1 MRFEGAL
8 ASRPRLCQTTRI
20 PQVRASIETSAETPS
35 GGNPAA
41 GAAPVQSEPLAEP
54 LAGGLGAFRAL
65 HHRNFQLFFGG
76 QFVSLIGTWMQ
87 SVAQGWLVLKL
98 TNSALMLGV
107 VSFAGYLPV
116 LLVTLFAGV
125 VVDHADRRRLIVTTQ
140 VLLMLS
146 AFILAALTWAGVVR
160 VEYVV
165 ILAAVNGLV
174 TAFDMP
180 ARQTFV
186 VEMVGREDLPSA
198 IALNSMI
205 FNGARVVGP
214 AVAGVLISVIGIA
227 GCFFLN
233 GLSYIAVIWSLLEM
247 ELMARE
253 LPRIGSAMFTR
264 LREGFDY
271 IWHHRA
277 SFYLLLLIALN
288 AGFGMQYSVLIPVF
302 ARDVLHGGARAYG
315 FLLAAQGVGALL
327 GGLVLASCTTPRAF
341 RQNLIFGLFG
351 SAAGILVFGF
361 SSRMWL
367 SLLAQMV
374 IGAGL
379 LNHTATSNTMLQM
392 FVSDE
397 LRGRVMS
404 MYTLSFIG
412 LAPIGSLEVGYIG
425 ERISPQIAVAVS
437 AVAALAC
444 GVILLARLSVI
455 AAAQAGREQA
465 A

>member
-1 MRFEGAL
+1 M
-8 ASRPRLCQTTRI
+8 S
-20 PQVRASIETSAETPS
+20 ASIETSAETSS

-41 GAAPVQSEPLAEP
+41 AASPVQSEPLS
-54 LAGGLGAFRAL
+54 GGLGAFRAL
-65 HHRNFQLFFGG
+65 RHRNFRLFFGG
-76 QFVSLIGTWMQ
+76 QFISLIGTWMQ

-116 LLVTLFAGV
+116 LLVALFAGV
-125 VVDHADRRRLIVTTQ
+125 IVDHADRRRLIVATQ
-140 VLLMLS
+140 ALLMMS
-146 AFILAALTWAGVVR
+146 AFILSALTWAGVVR
-160 VEYVV
+160 VEHVV

-186 VEMVGREDLPSA
+186 VEMVGREDLPNA
-198 IALNSMI
+198 IALNSMV

-233 GLSYIAVIWSLLEM
+233 GLSYIAVIWCLLEM
-247 ELMARE
+247 ELVARE
-253 LPRIGSAMFTR
+253 LPRIGSAMFQR

-302 ARDVLHGGARAYG
+302 ARDVLHGGPRALG
-315 FLLAAQGVGALL
+315 FLLAAQGLGALL
-327 GGLVLASCTTPRAF
+327 GGIVLASSRTPRGL
-341 RQNLIFGLFG
+341 RQNLLFGLFG
-351 SAAGILVFGF
+351 SAAGIFVFGF
-361 SSRMWL
+361 SSWMWL

-379 LNHTATSNTMLQM
+379 LNYMATSNTMLQL

-412 LAPIGSLEVGYIG
+412 LAPIGSLEVGFIG
-425 ERISPQIAVAVS
+425 ERVNPQAAVALSAVAV
-437 AVAALAC
+437 LAC
-444 GVILLARLSVI
+444 GIILLARLSVI
-455 AAAQAGREQA
+455 AEAQAARDRA

>member
-1 MRFEGAL
+1 VSA
-8 ASRPRLCQTTRI
+8 P
-20 PQVRASIETSAETPS
+20 IETSSES
-35 GGNPAA
+35 NPAVA
-41 GAAPVQSEPLAEP
+41 AAPGQSEALSDQ
-54 LAGGLGAFRAL
+54 LGAFRAL
-65 HHRNFQLFFGG
+65 HHRNFRLFFGG
-76 QFVSLIGTWMQ
+76 QFISLIGTWMQ
-87 SVAQGWLVLKL
+87 SVAQGWLVVKL

-125 VVDHADRRRLIVTTQ
+125 VIDHVDRRRLIVVTQ

-146 AFILAALTWAGVVR
+146 AFTLAALSWAGVVR
-160 VEYVV
+160 VEHVV
-165 ILAAVNGLV
+165 MLAAFNGLV

-186 VEMVGREDLPSA
+186 VEMVGREDLQSA

-214 AVAGVLISVIGIA
+214 AIAGVLISMIGVT

-233 GLSYIAVIWSLLEM
+233 GVSYIAVIGSLLEM
-247 ELMARE
+247 DLVAHEM
-253 LPRIGSAMFTR
+253 PRIGSAIFLR

-271 IWHHRA
+271 IRHHRA
-277 SFYLLLLIALN
+277 SFYLLMLVAIN
-288 AGFGMQYSVLIPVF
+288 AGFGMQYSVLIPIF

-327 GGLVLASCTTPRAF
+327 GGFVLASCRTPRAL
-341 RQNLIFGLFG
+341 RRNLIFGLFG
-351 SAAGILVFGF
+351 SAAGIFVFGF
-361 SSRMWL
+361 STRMWL

-379 LNHTATSNTMLQM
+379 LNHTATSNTMIQL

-412 LAPIGSLEVGYIG
+412 LAPIGSLEVGYLG
-425 ERISPQIAVAVS
+425 QRLGPQVAVATS
-437 AVAALAC
+437 GMAALVC
-444 GVILLARLSVI
+444 GIILVARLSVI
-455 AAAQAGREQA
+455 AEAQAAGDQA

>member
-1 MRFEGAL
+1 V
-8 ASRPRLCQTTRI
+8 S
-20 PQVRASIETSAETPS
+20 ASIETSAETPS
-35 GGNPAA
+35 GGNPVADA
-41 GAAPVQSEPLAEP
+41 SVEIEPLAER
-54 LAGGLGAFRAL
+54 LGAFRAL
-65 HHRNFQLFFGG
+65 RHRNFRLFFGG

-125 VVDHADRRRLIVTTQ
+125 IVDHADRRRLIVTTQ
-140 VLLMLS
+140 VLLMLN

-160 VEYVV
+160 VEYVI
-165 ILAAVNGLV
+165 ILAAINGLV

-186 VEMVGREDLPSA
+186 VEMVGREDLPNA

-214 AVAGVLISVIGIA
+214 AIAGVLISVIGIA

-233 GLSYIAVIWSLLEM
+233 GLSYIAVIW
-247 ELMARE
+247 
-253 LPRIGSAMFTR
+253 
-264 LREGFDY
+264 
-271 IWHHRA
+271 HHRA
-277 SFYLLLLIALN
+277 SFYLLLLIAIN

-315 FLLAAQGVGALL
+315 FLLAAQGLGALL
-327 GGLVLASCTTPRAF
+327 GAYVLASSRTPRGL
-341 RQNLIFGLFG
+341 RNNLIFGLFG
-351 SAAGILVFGF
+351 SAAGIFIFGF
-361 SSRMWL
+361 SSVMWL
-367 SLLAQMV
+367 SLLAQML

-379 LNHTATSNTMLQM
+379 LNYMATSNTMLQL

-412 LAPIGSLEVGYIG
+412 LAPIGSLEVGFIG
-425 ERISPQIAVAVS
+425 ERFSPQIAVAAS

-444 GVILLARLSVI
+444 GIILLARLSVI
-455 AAAQAGREQA
+455 AEAQAARDRA

>member
-1 MRFEGAL
+1 
-8 ASRPRLCQTTRI
+8 
-20 PQVRASIETSAETPS
+20 VRVSIETSAETSS
-35 GGNPAA
+35 GDNPAA
-41 GAAPVQSEPLAEP
+41 GAAPVQSESLAKS

-65 HHRNFQLFFGG
+65 HHRNFRLFFGG

-107 VSFAGYLPV
+107 VSFAGFLPV

-125 VVDHADRRRLIVTTQ
+125 IVDHADRRRLIVTTQ
-140 VLLMLS
+140 ALLMLS
-146 AFILAALTWAGVVR
+146 AFILSALTWLGVVR
-160 VEYVV
+160 VEYVI

-180 ARQTFV
+180 GRQTFV
-186 VEMVGREDLPSA
+186 VEMVGRDDLPSA

-214 AVAGVLISVIGIA
+214 AIAGVLISAIGIA

-247 ELMARE
+247 ELVARE

-327 GGLVLASCTTPRAF
+327 GGLVLATCSTPRAF
-341 RQNLIFGLFG
+341 RQNLVFGLFG
-351 SAAGILVFGF
+351 SAAGIFVFGF
-361 SSRMWL
+361 SSHMWL

-412 LAPIGSLEVGYIG
+412 LAPLGSLEVGFIG
-425 ERISPQIAVAVS
+425 ERISSQVAVAVS
-437 AVAALAC
+437 AAAALAC
-444 GVILLARLSVI
+444 GVILIARLSVI
-455 AAAQAGREQA
+455 AAAQAARERA

>member
-1 MRFEGAL
+1 M
-8 ASRPRLCQTTRI
+8 S
-20 PQVRASIETSAETPS
+20 ASIETSIETSS
-35 GGNPAA
+35 GGDPAA
-41 GAAPVQSEPLAEP
+41 GASPVQSEPLAQP
-54 LAGGLGAFRAL
+54 LGERLGAFRAL
-65 HHRNFQLFFGG
+65 RHRNFRLFFGG

-107 VSFAGYLPV
+107 VSFAGFLPV

-125 VVDHADRRRLIVTTQ
+125 IVDHADRRRLIVTTQ
-140 VLLMLS
+140 VLLMLN

-160 VEYVV
+160 VEYVI
-165 ILAAVNGLV
+165 ILAAINGLV

-186 VEMVGREDLPSA
+186 VEMVGREDLPNA

-214 AVAGVLISVIGIA
+214 AIAGVLISVIGIA

-247 ELMARE
+247 ELVARE

-264 LREGFDY
+264 LREGFEY

-277 SFYLLLLIALN
+277 SFYLLLLIAIN

-302 ARDVLHGGARAYG
+302 ARNVLHGGPRAYG

-327 GGLVLASCTTPRAF
+327 GAYVLASSRTPRGL

-351 SAAGILVFGF
+351 SAAGIFVFGF
-361 SSRMWL
+361 SSVMWL
-367 SLLAQMV
+367 SLLAQML

-379 LNHTATSNTMLQM
+379 LNYMATSNTMLQL
-392 FVSDE
+392 FVSDD

-412 LAPIGSLEVGYIG
+412 LAPIGSLEVGFVG
-425 ERISPQIAVAVS
+425 ERVSPQTAVALS
-437 AVAALAC
+437 AAAALVC
-444 GVILLARLSVI
+444 GIILLARISVI
-455 AAAQAGREQA
+455 AEAQAARDRA

>member
-1 MRFEGAL
+1 
-8 ASRPRLCQTTRI
+8 
-20 PQVRASIETSAETPS
+20 
-35 GGNPAA
+35 
-41 GAAPVQSEPLAEP
+41 
-54 LAGGLGAFRAL
+54 
-65 HHRNFQLFFGG
+65 
-76 QFVSLIGTWMQ
+76 MQ
-87 SVAQGWLVLKL
+87 SVAQGWLVFKL

-125 VVDHADRRRLIVTTQ
+125 VVDHANRRRLIVVTQ
-140 VLLMLS
+140 ALQMLN
-146 AFILAALTWAGVVR
+146 AFILAALSWAGVVR
-160 VEYVV
+160 VEHV
-165 ILAAVNGLV
+165 IMLAAFNGLV

-205 FNGARVVGP
+205 FNGARVIGP
-214 AVAGVLISVIGIA
+214 AIAGVLISVFGVT

-247 ELMARE
+247 ELAAHE
-253 LPRIGSAMFTR
+253 TPRIGSAIFLR
-264 LREGFDY
+264 LREGFEY

-277 SFYLLLLIALN
+277 SFYLLLLIAIN

-327 GGLVLASCTTPRAF
+327 GGFVLASCKTPRAL

-351 SAAGILVFGF
+351 SAAGIFVFGF
-361 SSRMWL
+361 STRMWL

-379 LNHTATSNTMLQM
+379 LTHTATSNTMIQL
-392 FVSDE
+392 FVSNE

-425 ERISPQIAVAVS
+425 QRLGPQIAVAAS
-437 AVAALAC
+437 ALATLAC
-444 GVILLARLSVI
+444 GIILLARLSVI
-455 AAAQAGREQA
+455 AEAQAVGDQA

>member
-1 MRFEGAL
+1 V
-8 ASRPRLCQTTRI
+8 S
-20 PQVRASIETSAETPS
+20 ASIETSADTS
-35 GGNPAA
+35 SAGNPIADA
-41 GAAPVQSEPLAEP
+41 SVQIEPLAER
-54 LAGGLGAFRAL
+54 LGAFRAL
-65 HHRNFQLFFGG
+65 RHRNFRLFFGG

-125 VVDHADRRRLIVTTQ
+125 IVDHADRRRLIVTTQ

-146 AFILAALTWAGVVR
+146 AFILAALTWTGVVR
-160 VEYVV
+160 VEYVI
-165 ILAAVNGLV
+165 ILAAINGLV

-186 VEMVGREDLPSA
+186 VEMVGREDLPNA

-247 ELMARE
+247 ELVARE

-277 SFYLLLLIALN
+277 SFYLLLLIAIN

-302 ARDVLHGGARAYG
+302 ARDVLHGGPRAYG

-327 GGLVLASCTTPRAF
+327 GAYVLASCRTPRGL

-351 SAAGILVFGF
+351 SAAGIFIFGF
-361 SSRMWL
+361 SSLMWL
-367 SLLAQMV
+367 SLLAQML

-379 LNHTATSNTMLQM
+379 LNYMATSNTMLQL

-412 LAPIGSLEVGYIG
+412 LAPIGSLEVGFIG
-425 ERISPQIAVAVS
+425 ERVSPQIAVAAS

-444 GVILLARLSVI
+444 GIILLARLSVI
-455 AAAQAGREQA
+455 AEAQAARDRA

>member
-1 MRFEGAL
+1 V
-8 ASRPRLCQTTRI
+8 S
-20 PQVRASIETSAETPS
+20 ASIETSADTS
-35 GGNPAA
+35 SAGNPIADA
-41 GAAPVQSEPLAEP
+41 SVQIEPLAER
-54 LAGGLGAFRAL
+54 LGAFRAL
-65 HHRNFQLFFGG
+65 RHRNFRLFFGG

-125 VVDHADRRRLIVTTQ
+125 IVDHADRRRLIVTTQ

-146 AFILAALTWAGVVR
+146 AFILTALTWAGVVR
-160 VEYVV
+160 VEYVI
-165 ILAAVNGLV
+165 ILAAINGLV

-186 VEMVGREDLPSA
+186 VEMVGREDLPNA

-247 ELMARE
+247 ELVARE

-277 SFYLLLLIALN
+277 SFYLLLLIAIN

-302 ARDVLHGGARAYG
+302 ARDVLHGGPRAYG

-327 GGLVLASCTTPRAF
+327 GAYVLASCRTPRGL

-351 SAAGILVFGF
+351 SAAGIFIFGF
-361 SSRMWL
+361 SSLMWL
-367 SLLAQMV
+367 SLLAQML

-379 LNHTATSNTMLQM
+379 LNYMATSNTMLQL

-412 LAPIGSLEVGYIG
+412 LAPIGSLEVGFIG
-425 ERISPQIAVAVS
+425 ERVSPQIAVAAS

-444 GVILLARLSVI
+444 GIILLARLSVI
-455 AAAQAGREQA
+455 AEAQAARDRA

>member
-1 MRFEGAL
+1 V
-8 ASRPRLCQTTRI
+8 S
-20 PQVRASIETSAETPS
+20 ASIDTSAES
-35 GGNPAA
+35 SSASNPAA
-41 GAAPVQSEPLAEP
+41 TAATLQSEPAP
-54 LAGGLGAFRAL
+54 VRSGAFRAL
-65 HHRNFQLFFGG
+65 RHRNFRLYFGG

-116 LLVTLFAGV
+116 LLVALFAGV
-125 VVDHADRRRLIVTTQ
+125 IVDHADRRRLIVTTQ

-160 VEYVV
+160 VEHVV
-165 ILAAVNGLV
+165 VLAALNGLV

-186 VEMVGREDLPSA
+186 VEMVGREDLPNA
-198 IALNSMI
+198 IAINSMV
-205 FNGARVVGP
+205 FNGARVIGP
-214 AVAGVLISVIGIA
+214 AIAGVLIGAIGIA

-233 GLSYIAVIWSLLEM
+233 GLSYIAVIVCLLQM
-247 ELMARE
+247 ELAARE
-253 LPRIGSAMFTR
+253 LPRIGSAMFQR
-264 LREGFDY
+264 LREGFHY
-271 IWHHRA
+271 IWDHRA
-277 SFYLLLLIALN
+277 SFYLLLLIAVS

-302 ARDVLHGGARAYG
+302 ARDILHGNARAYG

-327 GGLVLASCTTPRAF
+327 GGVVLASSRTPRGL
-341 RQNLIFGLFG
+341 RQNLIFGLLG
-351 SAAGILVFGF
+351 SAAGMFVFGF
-361 SSRMWL
+361 SSAMWL
-367 SLLAQMV
+367 SLLSQMV

-379 LNHTATSNTMLQM
+379 LNYMATSNTMLQL

-412 LAPIGSLEVGYIG
+412 LAPLGSLEVGYIG
-425 ERISPQIAVAVS
+425 ERASPQIAVAGAA
-437 AVAALAC
+437 AVTLIC
-444 GVILLARLSVI
+444 GVVLLARLSVI
-455 AAAQAGREQA
+455 AEAQAARDRA

>member
-1 MRFEGAL
+1 VSA
-8 ASRPRLCQTTRI
+8 A
-20 PQVRASIETSAETPS
+20 IETSDTPPNTSSGNSPAEV
-35 GGNPAA
+35 AE
-41 GAAPVQSEPLAEP
+41 APVQAEVP
-54 LAGGLGAFRAL
+54 TGRLGAFRAL
-65 HHRNFQLFFGG
+65 RHRNFRLFFGG

-107 VSFAGYLPV
+107 VSFAGFLPV

-125 VVDHADRRRLIVTTQ
+125 VVDHADRRRLIVATQ
-140 VLLMLS
+140 GLLMLS

-160 VEYVV
+160 VEHVI
-165 ILAAVNGLV
+165 ILAAINGLV

-186 VEMVGREDLPSA
+186 VEMVGREDLPNA

-205 FNGARVVGP
+205 FNGARVIGP
-214 AVAGVLISVIGIA
+214 AVAGLLISAIGIA

-233 GLSYIAVIWSLLEM
+233 GVSYVAVIWSLLEM
-247 ELMARE
+247 ELVARE
-253 LPRIGSAMFTR
+253 LPRIGSSMFTR

-315 FLLAAQGVGALL
+315 FLLAVQGVGALV
-327 GGLVLASCTTPRAF
+327 GGLVLASCRTPRAL

-351 SAAGILVFGF
+351 SAVGIFTFGF

-367 SLLAQMV
+367 SLLAQML

-425 ERISPQIAVAVS
+425 ELVSPQAAVAVS
-437 AVAALAC
+437 AVAALLC
-444 GVILLARLSVI
+444 GVILIARLPII
-455 AAAQAGREQA
+455 AEAQAVGERA

>member
-1 MRFEGAL
+1 V
-8 ASRPRLCQTTRI
+8 S
-20 PQVRASIETSAETPS
+20 ASIETSPETSS
-35 GGNPAA
+35 GSNPAA
-41 GAAPVQSEPLAEP
+41 VAGAVPIAER
-54 LAGGLGAFRAL
+54 LGAFRAL
-65 HHRNFQLFFGG
+65 RHRNFRLFFGG

-116 LLVTLFAGV
+116 LLVALFAGV
-125 VVDHADRRRLIVTTQ
+125 VVDHADRRRLIVATQ
-140 VLLMLS
+140 ALLMLS

-160 VEYVV
+160 VEHVI
-165 ILAAVNGLV
+165 ILAALNGLV

-180 ARQTFV
+180 ARQAFV
-186 VEMVGREDLPSA
+186 VEMVGREDLPNA

-233 GLSYIAVIWSLLEM
+233 GISYIAVIISLLEM
-247 ELMARE
+247 RLVARE
-253 LPRIGSAMFTR
+253 LPRIGSAMFLR
-264 LREGFDY
+264 LREGFNY

-288 AGFGMQYSVLIPVF
+288 AGFGMQYSVLMPVF
-302 ARDVLHGGARAYG
+302 ARDVLHGGPRAYG
-315 FLLAAQGVGALL
+315 FLLAAQGIGALF
-327 GGLVLASCTTPRAF
+327 GAFVLASSRTPRGL

-351 SAAGILVFGF
+351 SAIGIFVFGF
-361 SSRMWL
+361 SCRMWL
-367 SLLAQMV
+367 SLLAQML

-379 LNHTATSNTMLQM
+379 LNYMATSNTMLQL

-412 LAPIGSLEVGYIG
+412 LAPIGSLEVGFIG
-425 ERISPQIAVAVS
+425 QHVSPQMAVAVS
-437 AVAALAC
+437 AVATLVC
-444 GVILLARLSVI
+444 GIILLARLSVI
-455 AAAQAGREQA
+455 AEAQATRDRTV
-465 A
+465 

>member
-1 MRFEGAL
+1 M
-8 ASRPRLCQTTRI
+8 S
-20 PQVRASIETSAETPS
+20 ASIETSAETSS
-35 GGNPAA
+35 GPTPAA
-41 GAAPVQSEPLAEP
+41 AATVQSESTSAR
-54 LAGGLGAFRAL
+54 LGAFRAL
-65 HHRNFQLFFGG
+65 RHRNFRLFFGG

-87 SVAQGWLVLKL
+87 SVAQAWLVLKL

-107 VSFAGYLPV
+107 VSFAGYLPI

-125 VVDHADRRRLIVTTQ
+125 IVDHVDRRRLIVTTQ

-146 AFILAALTWAGVVR
+146 AFILAALTWAGAVR
-160 VEYVV
+160 VEYVI

-186 VEMVGREDLPSA
+186 VEMVGREDLPNA

-205 FNGARVVGP
+205 FNGARVIGP

-233 GLSYIAVIWSLLEM
+233 GLSYIAVILSLLAM
-247 ELMARE
+247 ELVARD
-253 LPRIGSAMFTR
+253 LPRIGSAMFQR
-264 LREGFDY
+264 LREGFEY
-271 IWHHRA
+271 IWHHSA
-277 SFYLLLLIALN
+277 SFYLLLLIAIN

-302 ARDVLHGGARAYG
+302 ARDILHGGASAYG

-327 GGLVLASCTTPRAF
+327 GGVVLASSRTPRGL

-351 SAAGILVFGF
+351 SAAGIFVFGF
-361 SSRMWL
+361 SSVMWL
-367 SLLAQMV
+367 SLLAQML

-379 LNHTATSNTMLQM
+379 LNYMATNNTMLQL

-425 ERISPQIAVAVS
+425 ERLSPQIAVAAS
-437 AVAALAC
+437 AVAALVC

-455 AAAQAGREQA
+455 AEAQAARDRA

>member
-1 MRFEGAL
+1 V
-8 ASRPRLCQTTRI
+8 S
-20 PQVRASIETSAETPS
+20 ASIETSAETPS
-35 GGNPAA
+35 GGNPVADA
-41 GAAPVQSEPLAEP
+41 SVQIEPLAER
-54 LAGGLGAFRAL
+54 LGAFRAL
-65 HHRNFQLFFGG
+65 RHRNFRLFFGG

-125 VVDHADRRRLIVTTQ
+125 IVDHADRRRLIVTTQ

-146 AFILAALTWAGVVR
+146 AFILTALTWAGVVR
-160 VEYVV
+160 VEYVI
-165 ILAAVNGLV
+165 ILAAINGLV

-186 VEMVGREDLPSA
+186 VEMVGREDLPNA

-247 ELMARE
+247 ELVARE

-277 SFYLLLLIALN
+277 SFYLLLLIAIN

-302 ARDVLHGGARAYG
+302 ARDVLHGGPRAYG

-327 GGLVLASCTTPRAF
+327 GAYVLASCRTPRGL

-351 SAAGILVFGF
+351 SAAGIFIFGF
-361 SSRMWL
+361 SSLMWL
-367 SLLAQMV
+367 SLLAQML

-379 LNHTATSNTMLQM
+379 LNYMATSNTMLQL

-412 LAPIGSLEVGYIG
+412 LAPIGSLEVGFIG
-425 ERISPQIAVAVS
+425 ERVSPQIAVAAS
-437 AVAALAC
+437 AVAALVC

-455 AAAQAGREQA
+455 AEAQAARDRA

>member
-1 MRFEGAL
+1 M
-8 ASRPRLCQTTRI
+8 S
-20 PQVRASIETSAETPS
+20 ASIETSAETSS

-41 GAAPVQSEPLAEP
+41 AASPVQSEPLS
-54 LAGGLGAFRAL
+54 GRLGAFRAL
-65 HHRNFQLFFGG
+65 RHRNFRLFFGG
-76 QFVSLIGTWMQ
+76 QFISLIGTWMQ

-116 LLVTLFAGV
+116 LLVALFAGV
-125 VVDHADRRRLIVTTQ
+125 VVDHADRRRLIVATQ

-146 AFILAALTWAGVVR
+146 ALILSALTWAGVVR
-160 VEYVV
+160 VEHVV

-186 VEMVGREDLPSA
+186 VEMVGREDLPNA
-198 IALNSMI
+198 IALNSMV

-227 GCFFLN
+227 GCFFIN
-233 GLSYIAVIWSLLEM
+233 GLSYIAVIVCLLEM
-247 ELMARE
+247 ELVARE
-253 LPRIGSAMFTR
+253 LPRIGSAMFLR

-302 ARDVLHGGARAYG
+302 ARDVLHGGPRAYG

-327 GGLVLASCTTPRAF
+327 GAFVLASSGTPRGL
-341 RQNLIFGLFG
+341 RQNLIFGLWG
-351 SAAGILVFGF
+351 SAAGIFVFGF
-361 SSRMWL
+361 SSWMWL
-367 SLLAQMV
+367 SLLSQML

-379 LNHTATSNTMLQM
+379 LNYMAASNTMLQL

-412 LAPIGSLEVGYIG
+412 LAPIGSLEVGFIG
-425 ERISPQIAVAVS
+425 ERVSPQAAVAVS
-437 AVAALAC
+437 AVAALVC
-444 GVILLARLSVI
+444 GIILVARLSVI
-455 AAAQAGREQA
+455 AEAQAARDRA
-465 A
+465 S

>member
-1 MRFEGAL
+1 
-8 ASRPRLCQTTRI
+8 
-20 PQVRASIETSAETPS
+20 
-35 GGNPAA
+35 
-41 GAAPVQSEPLAEP
+41 
-54 LAGGLGAFRAL
+54 
-65 HHRNFQLFFGG
+65 
-76 QFVSLIGTWMQ
+76 MQ

-125 VVDHADRRRLIVTTQ
+125 IVDHADRRRLIVTTQ

-160 VEYVV
+160 VEYVI
-165 ILAAVNGLV
+165 ILAAINGLV

-186 VEMVGREDLPSA
+186 VEMVGREDLPNA

-247 ELMARE
+247 ELVARE

-277 SFYLLLLIALN
+277 SFYLLLLIAIN
-288 AGFGMQYSVLIPVF
+288 AGLWDAVLGADSGLR
-302 ARDVLHGGARAYG
+302 ARRAARRP
-315 FLLAAQGVGALL
+315 
-327 GGLVLASCTTPRAF
+327 PRL
-341 RQNLIFGLFG
+341 RL
-351 SAAGILVFGF
+351 SARRPG
-361 SSRMWL
+361 
-367 SLLAQMV
+367 
-374 IGAGL
+374 
-379 LNHTATSNTMLQM
+379 
-392 FVSDE
+392 
-397 LRGRVMS
+397 RGRVARR
-404 MYTLSFIG
+404 LRAG
-412 LAPIGSLEVGYIG
+412 LIQDA
-425 ERISPQIAVAVS
+425 AW
-437 AVAALAC
+437 AAL
-444 GVILLARLSVI
+444 
-455 AAAQAGREQA
+455 
-465 A
+465 

>member
-1 MRFEGAL
+1 V
-8 ASRPRLCQTTRI
+8 S
-20 PQVRASIETSAETPS
+20 ASIETSAETSS
-35 GGNPAA
+35 GDNPAA
-41 GAAPVQSEPLAEP
+41 AAPVQSEPLSERF
-54 LAGGLGAFRAL
+54 GAFRAL
-65 HHRNFQLFFGG
+65 RHRNFRLFFGG

-116 LLVTLFAGV
+116 LLVALFAGV
-125 VVDHADRRRLIVTTQ
+125 IVDHADRRRLIVATQ

-146 AFILAALTWAGVVR
+146 AFILSALTWAGVVR

-186 VEMVGREDLPSA
+186 VEMVGREDLPNA
-198 IALNSMI
+198 IALNSMV

-214 AVAGVLISVIGIA
+214 AIAGVLISVIGIA
-227 GCFFLN
+227 GCFFIN
-233 GLSYIAVIWSLLEM
+233 GLSYIAVILSLLEM
-247 ELMARE
+247 ELVARE
-253 LPRIGSAMFTR
+253 LPRIGSAMFRR

-271 IWHHRA
+271 IWHHHA
-277 SFYLLLLIALN
+277 SFYILLLIALN

-302 ARDVLHGGARAYG
+302 ARDVLHGGPRAFG
-315 FLLAAQGVGALL
+315 FLLAAQGLGALI
-327 GGLVLASCTTPRAF
+327 GGIVLASSGTPRGL

-351 SAAGILVFGF
+351 SAAGIFVFGF
-361 SSRMWL
+361 SSWMWL

-379 LNHTATSNTMLQM
+379 LNYMAASNTMLQL
-392 FVSDE
+392 FVSDD

-412 LAPIGSLEVGYIG
+412 LAPIGSLEVGFIG
-425 ERISPQIAVAVS
+425 ERVSPQAAVAVS
-437 AVAALAC
+437 AVAVLIC
-444 GVILLARLSVI
+444 GIILLARLSVI
-455 AAAQAGREQA
+455 AGAQTARDRAG
-465 A
+465 

>member
-1 MRFEGAL
+1 
-8 ASRPRLCQTTRI
+8 
-20 PQVRASIETSAETPS
+20 
-35 GGNPAA
+35 
-41 GAAPVQSEPLAEP
+41 
-54 LAGGLGAFRAL
+54 
-65 HHRNFQLFFGG
+65 
-76 QFVSLIGTWMQ
+76 MQ

-116 LLVTLFAGV
+116 LLVSLFAGV
-125 VVDHADRRRLIVTTQ
+125 IVDHVDRRRLIVTTQ
-140 VLLMLS
+140 
-146 AFILAALTWAGVVR
+146 IAADAERVHPGRADLDRHGAGRVR
-160 VEYVV
+160 DHTGRVQRP
-165 ILAAVNGLV
+165 GDGS
-174 TAFDMP
+174 FDMP

-186 VEMVGREDLPSA
+186 VEMVGREDFPNA

-205 FNGARVVGP
+205 FNGARVIGP

-227 GCFFLN
+227 GCF
-233 GLSYIAVIWSLLEM
+233 SST
-247 ELMARE
+247 
-253 LPRIGSAMFTR
+253 GSAI
-264 LREGFDY
+264 LRSSSACSRWSWWRAICRVLARQCSSACARVSSTSG
-271 IWHHRA
+271 IISA
-277 SFYLLLLIALN
+277 SFYLLLLIAIN

-302 ARDVLHGGARAYG
+302 ARDILHGGASAYG

-327 GGLVLASCTTPRAF
+327 GGVVLASSRTPRGL

-351 SAAGILVFGF
+351 SAAGIFVFGF
-361 SSRMWL
+361 SSVMWL
-367 SLLAQMV
+367 SLLAQML

-379 LNHTATSNTMLQM
+379 LNYMATNNTMLQL

-425 ERISPQIAVAVS
+425 ERLSPQIAVAAS
-437 AVAALAC
+437 AVAALVC

-455 AAAQAGREQA
+455 AEAQAARDRA

>member
-1 MRFEGAL
+1 VSA
-8 ASRPRLCQTTRI
+8 P
-20 PQVRASIETSAETPS
+20 IETSSES
-35 GGNPAA
+35 NPAV
-41 GAAPVQSEPLAEP
+41 AASPVRSEPLS
-54 LAGGLGAFRAL
+54 GQLGAFRAL
-65 HHRNFQLFFGG
+65 HHRNFRLFFGG
-76 QFVSLIGTWMQ
+76 QFTSLIGTWMQ

-98 TNSALMLGV
+98 TDSALMLGV

-125 VVDHADRRRLIVTTQ
+125 VVDHADRRRLIVVTQ
-140 VLLMLS
+140 MLLMLS
-146 AFILAALTWAGVVR
+146 AFTLATLSWAGVVR
-160 VEYVV
+160 VEHV
-165 ILAAVNGLV
+165 IMLAAFNGLV

-214 AVAGVLISVIGIA
+214 AVAGVLISVIGTT

-247 ELMARE
+247 DLVAHDM
-253 LPRIGSAMFTR
+253 PRIGSAMFLR
-264 LREGFDY
+264 LREGFEY

-277 SFYLLLLIALN
+277 SFYLLLLIAIN

-327 GGLVLASCTTPRAF
+327 GGFMLASCRTPRAL

-351 SAAGILVFGF
+351 SAVGIFVFGF
-361 SSRMWL
+361 STRMWL

-379 LNHTATSNTMLQM
+379 LTHTATSNTMIQL
-392 FVSDE
+392 FVSNE

-412 LAPIGSLEVGYIG
+412 LAPIGSLEVGYLG
-425 ERISPQIAVAVS
+425 ERLGPQVAVTAS
-437 AVAALAC
+437 ALAALVC
-444 GVILLARLSVI
+444 GIILVARLSVI
-455 AAAQAGREQA
+455 ADAQAAGDRA
-465 A
+465 T